1 MHQIHAFSLS
11 HSISICS
18 SSSIPTR
25 RRFVTKPSPYKPNLK
40 PLTSRVVQLTRRRQL
55 HKILEEIEV
64 AKKRHGKLNTIVMNA
79 VLEACVHCGDIASA
93 LKIFADMS
101 LPHGCGV
108 DTISYST
115 LLKGLGLAR
124 RIDEAFELLES
135 VEQGTAVGNPKL
147 SAPLIY
153 GLLDALIEAGDLR
166 RANGLLRR
174 YGFVLR
180 EGGNPSV
187 SVYNLLMK
195 GYINTGHPLAAIAVY
210 EEILRLGLKP
220 DKLTYNKLIYACVKT
235 DKLDI
240 AMHVLEEMKDRA
252 QKFGHDDLFPDVV
265 TYTTLLKGF
274 ALCKDLLSLQ
284 KIVLEMK
291 SCHNLL
297 IDRTAYTA
305 IVDALLN
312 CDAFKDALCIFG
324 EMLKQAGRNSD
335 LRPKP
340 HLYLS
345 LMRAFAGRGD
355 YDMVKTLHKRMW
367 PDTAGTISLT
377 SQEEADNL
385 LMEAALNDGQVDE
398 AVEHLTNI
406 IKRWKGISWTS
417 RGGLAALRLEALLGF
432 TKSMFSPHL
441 LPQVSPD
448 EPIESIMI
456 PFEASRPLHGT
467 LALKKVVMRFLKNP
481 VVPIIDDWGSCV
493 GLLHREDCNELDAP
507 LSTMMRSPPPC
518 VTIMTSIGHVVD
530 LILEKRY
537 KMVIVVRY
545 SNIYG
550 TPYSSGSRAFGVF
563 TAEQLCRLVTSISE
577 LPGQTLSVCRRM

>member
-25 RRFVTKPSPYKPNLK
+25 RRFVSKPNLK
-40 PLTSRVVQLTRRRQL
+40 PLTSRIVQLTRRRQL

-124 RIDEAFELLES
+124 RIDEAFQLLES
-135 VEQGTAVGNPKL
+135 VEQGIAVGNPKL

-187 SVYNLLMK
+187 SAYNLLMK

-220 DKLTYNKLIYACVKT
+220 DKLTYNKLIYACAKT

-252 QKFGHDDLFPDVV
+252 RKFGHDDLFPDVV

-345 LMRAFAGRGD
+345 LMRAFASRGD

-398 AVEHLTNI
+398 AIEHLTNI

-417 RGGLAALRLEALLGF
+417 RGGL
-432 TKSMFSPHL
+432 
-441 LPQVSPD
+441 VSPD

-467 LALKKVVMRFLKNP
+467 LALKKVVMRFLRNP

-518 VTIMTSIGHVVD
+518 VTITTSIGHVVD

-545 SNIYG
+545 SDIYG

>member
-11 HSISICS
+11 HSISTCS

-25 RRFVTKPSPYKPNLK
+25 RRFVSKPSPNLK
-40 PLTSRVVQLTRRRQL
+40 PLTSRIVQLTRRRQL

-93 LKIFADMS
+93 LRIFADMS

-124 RIDEAFELLES
+124 RIDEAFQLLES
-135 VEQGTAVGNPKL
+135 VDEGTAVGNPKL

-187 SVYNLLMK
+187 SAYNLLMK

-210 EEILRLGLKP
+210 EEILRSGLKP

-235 DKLDI
+235 DKLNT

-252 QKFGHDDLFPDVV
+252 QKFGRDDLFPDVV

-297 IDRTAYTA
+297 VDRTAYTA

-398 AVEHLTNI
+398 ASEHLTNI

-467 LALKKVVMRFLKNP
+467 LALKKVVMRFLRNP

-518 VTIMTSIGHVVD
+518 VTMTTSIGHVVD

-563 TAEQLCRLVTSISE
+563 TAEQLCRLQKH
-577 LPGQTLSVCRRM
+577 L

>member
-1 MHQIHAFSLS
+1 MHQIHVFSLS

-25 RRFVTKPSPYKPNLK
+25 RRFVSKPNLK
-40 PLTSRVVQLTRRRQL
+40 PLTSRIVQLTRRRQL

-79 VLEACVHCGDIASA
+79 VLEACVHCDDIASA

-124 RIDEAFELLES
+124 RIDEAFQLLES
-135 VEQGTAVGNPKL
+135 VEQGTATGNPRL

-187 SVYNLLMK
+187 SAYNLLMK
-195 GYINTGHPLAAIAVY
+195 GYIKTGHPLAAIAVY
-210 EEILRLGLKP
+210 KEILRLGLKP

-274 ALCKDLLSLQ
+274 ALCKDLLSLR

-297 IDRTAYTA
+297 VDRTAYTA

-355 YDMVKTLHKRMW
+355 YDVVKTLHKHMW

-385 LMEAALNDGQVDE
+385 LMEAALNDGC
-398 AVEHLTNI
+398 
-406 IKRWKGISWTS
+406 S
-417 RGGLAALRLEALLGF
+417 ALRGF
-432 TKSMFSPHL
+432 VGIHQIHVQSSSTASGFQLVSLFLKLRNVHK
-441 LPQVSPD
+441 VSPD

-467 LALKKVVMRFLKNP
+467 LALKKVVMRFLRNP
-481 VVPIIDDWGSCV
+481 VVPIVDDWGSCV

-518 VTIMTSIGHVVD
+518 VTIATSIGHVVD

-563 TAEQLCRLVTSISE
+563 TAERLCRLVTSISE

>member
-1 MHQIHAFSLS
+1 MIDIWS
-11 HSISICS
+11 H
-18 SSSIPTR
+18 
-25 RRFVTKPSPYKPNLK
+25 KWL
-40 PLTSRVVQLTRRRQL
+40 LDLGQSRVISPRNGAGVEKVCELFYPST
-55 HKILEEIEV
+55 KIWDSGLIQELFYPWETEMIVKIYVNEV
-64 AKKRHGKLNTIVMNA
+64 SNEDAMVWPLSLDGNYLVKYKHMN
-79 VLEACVHCGDIASA
+79 
-93 LKIFADMS
+93 
-101 LPHGCGV
+101 
-108 DTISYST
+108 Y
-115 LLKGLGLAR
+115 
-124 RIDEAFELLES
+124 
-135 VEQGTAVGNPKL
+135 

-153 GLLDALIEAGDLR
+153 GLLDALIDAGDLR

-187 SVYNLLMK
+187 SAYNLLM
-195 GYINTGHPLAAIAVY
+195 
-210 EEILRLGLKP
+210 
-220 DKLTYNKLIYACVKT
+220 
-235 DKLDI
+235 
-240 AMHVLEEMKDRA
+240 
-252 QKFGHDDLFPDVV
+252 
-265 TYTTLLKGF
+265 KGF

-305 IVDALLN
+305 IVAALLT
-312 CDAFKDALCIFG
+312 CDAFRDAHCIFG

-345 LMRAFAGRGD
+345 LMRAFASRGD

-367 PDTAGTISLT
+367 PDTAGIISLT

-385 LMEAALNDGQVDE
+385 LMEAALNDGQ
-398 AVEHLTNI
+398 
-406 IKRWKGISWTS
+406 
-417 RGGLAALRLEALLGF
+417 AALRLEALLGF

-467 LALKKVVMRFLKNP
+467 LALKKVVMRFLRNP
-481 VVPIIDDWGSCV
+481 VVPIIDDWCTCI
-493 GLLHREDCNELDAP
+493 GLLHHEDCNELDAP

-518 VTIMTSIGHVVD
+518 VTITTSIGHVVD
-530 LILEKRY
+530 LILEERY

-545 SNIYG
+545 SDIYG